1 MSWPVSRV
9 LLKNDHL
16 SSPAVADRIK
26 PPPEDGR
33 ADLVSSYHGVA
44 PDRVY
49 SVHMSPC
56 DGWALTP
63 PFHLFPAYAR

>member
-33 ADLVSSYHGVA
+33 AGLVSSYHGVA